1 MPQTAAPCHDK
12 LPIRGTA
19 PILSFDAIACVR
31 GDNLLWRGLSGE
43 VAAGG
48 ALRISG
54 PNGSG
59 KSSLLRVLAGLLP
72 AAHGHV
78 TRGCAIGLADERPA
92 LDPALTLTRALSFW
106 AQVGGKGA
114 GDVAHALDAMA
125 LVPLAQV
132 PVAYLSTGQRRRA
145 GLARLLIE
153 DAPLWLLD
161 EPTNG
166 LDAASIAR
174 LESVIATHRAAGGAV
189 IIATHLPIALDGAQ
203 LIALGGA

>member
-1 MPQTAAPCHDK
+1 MPQTAAPCHDI
-12 LPIRGTA
+12 LPASGTA
-19 PILSFDAIACVR
+19 PLLSFDALACAR
-31 GDNLLWRGLSGE
+31 GDNLLWRGLSG
-43 VAAGG
+43 AISPGG
-48 ALRISG
+48 AMRITG

-72 AAHGHV
+72 ATHGQV

-92 LDPALTLTRALSFW
+92 LDAALPLTRALGFW
-106 AQVGGKGA
+106 ARVSDKGA
-114 GDVAHALDAMA
+114 GDVTRALDSMA
-125 LVPLAQV
+125 LAPLAQV

-174 LESVIATHRAAGGAV
+174 LESVIAAHRAAGGAV

>member
-1 MPQTAAPCHDK
+1 MPQTAAPCHDI
-12 LPIRGTA
+12 LPANGTA
-19 PILSFDAIACVR
+19 PLLSFDALACVR
-31 GDNLLWRGLSGE
+31 GDNLLWRGLSG
-43 VAAGG
+43 AISPGG
-48 ALRISG
+48 AMRITG

-72 AAHGHV
+72 AAHGQV

-92 LDPALTLTRALSFW
+92 LNPALALARALDFW
-106 AQVGGKGA
+106 ARVSGKDA
-114 GDVAHALDAMA
+114 ADVARALDAMA
-125 LVPLAQV
+125 LAPLAQV

-166 LDAASIAR
+166 LDGPSIAR
-174 LESVIATHRAAGGAV
+174 LESVIAAHRAAGGAV

-203 LIALGGA
+203 SIALGGA